1 MKQNNALSQWV
12 AGLARRKQL
21 LLALIAGL
29 VAALGQAPVGAWP
42 LTILALALVY
52 GLFRLAQSW
61 RRAAF
66 LGWIFGVGYFAVALS
81 WMIEPFLVDVAR
93 YGWMVPFVIFLV
105 STGFALFWGLGFG
118 LARMMGGRAIAW
130 VAALVL
136 MEAIR
141 GTIFTGFPWAQIGHV
156 LIDTPLLQ
164 WAKFTGSLGL
174 SALVLTA
181 AASLWAVLT
190 RYNIFALLAL
200 GALTAMHATGSAINP
215 APMASQD
222 APIVRLVQPNAPQR
236 EKWDPTR
243 SRIFFDRMLEFTAT
257 GPRPDLIVWPE
268 AAITPLLRNARPEL
282 DAIAMAAAGVPVALG
297 VVRAKDE
304 RLFNSMILVDQTG
317 QVGEIY
323 DKNHL
328 VPFGEYVPFGD
339 LLKRIGISGMASRDG
354 NGFSSGPAGQVIE
367 VAGVGTAQPLI
378 CYESIFSRDIRAV
391 SGRPDFMML
400 ITNDA
405 WFGTISGPYQHLAQ
419 ARLRSVEQ
427 GLPMIRAANTG
438 ISAMIDS
445 TGQITAQIPLGQ
457 AGWKDAT
464 LPPAKPPTFF
474 ARFGDLPILTLMAFL
489 LFISA
494 VTGAGRTASRPD
506 RD

>member
-1 MKQNNALSQWV
+1 MKKNNALNTWV
-12 AGLARRKQL
+12 AGLSRRKQL
-21 LLALIAGL
+21 ILALISGV

-52 GLFRLAQSW
+52 GLFQTSQGW

-66 LGWIFGVGYFAVALS
+66 LGWAFGVGYFAIALS

-93 YGWMVPFVIFLV
+93 YGWMVPFVIILV

-118 LARMMGGRAIAW
+118 VAKAMGGRAIAW
-130 VAALVL
+130 VAALVIT
-136 MEAIR
+136 EALR

-164 WAKFTGSLGL
+164 WAAFAGSLGL
-174 SALVLTA
+174 SAIVLTA
-181 AASLWAVLT
+181 AASLWSALT
-190 RYNIFALLAL
+190 TRNTSGLLAL
-200 GALTAMHATGSAINP
+200 VAITGMHATGNAINP
-215 APMASQD
+215 APVVAQD
-222 APIVRLVQPNAPQR
+222 AKIVRLVQPNAPQR
-236 EKWDPTR
+236 DKWDPIK
-243 SRIFFDRMLEFTAT
+243 SQIFFNRMLEFSAAGT
-257 GPRPDLIVWPE
+257 RPDLIVWPE

-282 DAIAMAAAGVPVALG
+282 DAIAKAAAGVPVALG
-297 VVRAKDE
+297 LVRFEDG
-304 RLFNSMILVDQTG
+304 RLFNSMIVVDQTG
-317 QVGEIY
+317 QVGDIY
-323 DKNHL
+323 DKSHL

-354 NGFSSGPAGQVIE
+354 NGFSPGPAGRVIE
-367 VAGVGTAQPLI
+367 VAGVGMAQPLI
-378 CYESIFSRDIRAV
+378 CYESIFSGDIRAV
-391 SGRPDFMML
+391 SQRPDFMML

-427 GLPMIRAANTG
+427 GLPMIRTANTG
-438 ISAMIDS
+438 ISAMIDA

-457 AGWKDAT
+457 AGWKDAA
-464 LPPAKPPTFF
+464 LPPPKPPTFF
-474 ARFGDLPILTLMAFL
+474 ARFGDLPILTLMAFM

-494 VTGAGRTASRPD
+494 ITGPRRSALKTD
-506 RD
+506 